1 MNPRLTIALAAMALG
16 AACSGGD
23 NKNDVTPAAADS
35 AAPVAAPVVAE
46 IASDD
51 SAARLNRLAE
61 EYFEATL
68 KLNPLFATFIG
79 DDRYNDH
86 IANSIGPEHRA
97 AEKDLNTRYLAMLG
111 EIDAEALEGQ
121 DRLTY
126 LVFERD
132 LRENIEGLRFP
143 AHLIPVNQ
151 FYGMHNSFARLGA
164 GGGLHPFNTVK
175 DYDDFLSRS
184 DDFVVWIDQAIA
196 NMKVG
201 TTQGVVQ
208 PRILMERVVPQIEAL
223 LKDDPEQTIFWKPVE
238 NMPETITGAERDRLT
253 AAYRDSIATKVMP
266 AYRRLLAY
274 IQDSYLAAARDT
286 VGLNAL
292 PDGEAWY
299 AYRVKSYT
307 TTDLTPDEIHEIGL
321 AEVARI
327 QEQMQAVIAEVGF
340 EGTLDEFF
348 AFLNDDSQ
356 FYFGSEE
363 ELLTAYRSLMA
374 DLDVKALKLFDR
386 LPRTGYEIRPVEAYR
401 ARSSSAGSYVSPSP
415 DGSRPGV
422 FYVNTY
428 DLSARPRWGMES
440 LFLHEAVPGHHFQN
454 ALAIELTDLPR
465 LRRFGSYTAYGE
477 GWGLYAE
484 SLGKELGVYDDP
496 YQYFGA
502 LAAEL
507 WRAIRLVVDT
517 GLHHKGWT
525 REQVLEFMYSN
536 TAVKEARAVSEAERY
551 IAIPG
556 QALAYKIG
564 QLQIRALRD
573 EAEAAWGEEFDVKA
587 FHRQVLND
595 GELPL
600 DVLAAKIRRWNDDR
614 GGE

>member
-1 MNPRLTIALAAMALG
+1 MNLRNLLALVATVLI
-16 AACSGGD
+16 AACGGD
-23 NKNDVTPAAADS
+23 KTQDARDTAAPPGDAAREPAAVSESQGEA
-35 AAPVAAPVVAE
+35 
-46 IASDD
+46 
-51 SAARLNRLAE
+51 LNRLTEA
-61 EYFEATL
+61 YFEESL
-68 KLNPLFATFIG
+68 KLNPLFATFVG
-79 DDRYNDH
+79 DNRYNDR
-86 IANSIGPEHRA
+86 IANDIGPGHRA
-97 AEKDLNTRYLAMLG
+97 AERELYQRYLDALG
-111 EIDAEALEGQ
+111 KIDEASLEGQ

-132 LRENIEGLRFP
+132 LSENLEGFRFP
-143 AHLIPVNQ
+143 SHLIPVNQ
-151 FYGMHNSFARLGA
+151 FYGMHNSFARLGSGA
-164 GGGLHPFNTVK
+164 GLHPFRTVK

-184 DDFVVWIDQAIA
+184 DDFVIWIDQAIT
-196 NMKVG
+196 NMKEG
-201 TTQGVVQ
+201 AKKDVVQ
-208 PRILMERVVPQIEAL
+208 PRILMERVVPQLEAL
-223 LKDDPEQTIFWKPVE
+223 IKDEPEQTVFWKPVE
-238 NMPETITGAERDRLT
+238 NMPEEFAVADRDRLT
-253 AAYRDSIATKVMP
+253 AAYRDKIATTVMP

-274 IQDSYLAAARDT
+274 VQDSYLASARET

-299 AYRVKSYT
+299 AYRVRSYT
-307 TTDLTPDEIHEIGL
+307 TTDLSPDEIHEIGL

-327 QEQMQAVIAEVGF
+327 HGQMQAVIDEVGF
-340 EGTLDEFF
+340 EGSLQDFF
-348 AFLNDDSQ
+348 AFLNDDPR
-356 FYFGSEE
+356 FYFDSEE
-363 ELLTAYRSLMA
+363 ELLTAYRSLMS

-386 LPRTGYEIRPVEAYR
+386 LPRTGYEIRPVESYR
-401 ARSSSAGSYVSPSP
+401 AKSASGGSYVSPSP

-465 LRRFGSYTAYGE
+465 LRRFGGYTAYGE

-484 SLGKELGVYDDP
+484 SLGKELGVYQDS

-517 GLHHKGWT
+517 GLHHKSWS

-564 QLQIRALRD
+564 QLQIRSLRD
-573 EAEAAWGEEFDVKA
+573 EAEAAWGDDFDVKA
-587 FHRQVLND
+587 FHRQVLDD

-600 DVLAAKIRRWNDDR
+600 DVLAAKIRRWNDER
-614 GGE
+614 GSE

>member
-1 MNPRLTIALAAMALG
+1 MNLRLTIAFVALALFS
-16 AACSGGD
+16 ACGGTE
-23 NKNDVTPAAADS
+23 NDKEMTPATADT
-35 AAPVAAPVVAE
+35 AAPQAAPAAPDA
-46 IASDD
+46 ASGDL
-51 SAARLNRLAE
+51 AARLNRLAE
-61 EYFEATL
+61 AYFDEML

-79 DDRYNDH
+79 DDRYNDR
-86 IANSIGPEHRA
+86 IANSIGPQHRA
-97 AEKDLNTRYLAMLG
+97 AEKEMNTRYLDRLG
-111 EIDAEALEGQ
+111 EIDPEALDGQ

-132 LRENIEGLRFP
+132 LRENIEGFRFP
-143 AHLIPVNQ
+143 SHLIPVNQ
-151 FYGMHNSFARLGA
+151 FRGMHNYFARLGSGA
-164 GGGLHPFNTVK
+164 SLHPFNTVK

-184 DDFVVWIDQAIA
+184 DDFVVWMDQAIV
-196 NMKVG
+196 NMKEG

-223 LKDDPEQTIFWKPVE
+223 LKDAPEETIFWKPVE
-238 NMPETITGAERDRLT
+238 NMPETISGAERDRLT
-253 AAYRDSIATKVMP
+253 AAYRESIATKVMP

-274 IQDSYLAAARDT
+274 IQDSYLASARET

-299 AYRVKSYT
+299 AFRVKSYT

-327 QEQMQAVIAEVGF
+327 HEQMRGVIAEVGF
-340 EGTLDEFF
+340 EGTLEEFF
-348 AFLNDDSQ
+348 AFLNDDPQ
-356 FYFGSEE
+356 FYFASEE
-363 ELLTAYRSLMA
+363 ELLTSYRSLMA
-374 DLDVKALKLFDR
+374 DLDVKALRLFDS

-401 ARSSSAGSYVSPSP
+401 AKSSSAGSYVSPSP

-484 SLGKELGVYDDP
+484 SLGKELGVYEDP

-517 GLHHKGWT
+517 GLHHKGWS
-525 REQVLEFMYSN
+525 REEVLEFMYSN

-564 QLQIRALRD
+564 QLQIRSLRD
-573 EAEAAWGEEFDVKA
+573 EAEAAWGDDFDVKA
-587 FHRQVLND
+587 FHREVLND

-600 DVLAAKIRRWNDDR
+600 DVLAAKIRRWSDER
-614 GGE
+614 GQ